1 MLIKGKKLTYT
12 YKKAKAPTLKDISF
26 EIKRG
31 ETVFFLGRSG
41 SGKTTL
47 LKCLVGI
54 LPDFHGLLESP
65 SGSFNRGFV
74 SQQYHLFPHMTV
86 LQNCIHPQ
94 VHVLQRS
101 KKEARLKAEQLLDS
115 LGIVNLRDKYPSS
128 LSGGQQQRV
137 AIARSLCMD
146 SELLFLDEPTSALD
160 PTTTNQLKDL
170 LCELKERGITLVIST
185 HDMDFVKRMMEKV
198 YLMVDGEIVASYDSS
213 LDNLQ
218 SQSPIY
224 QYVYGENN
232 ELT

>member
-1 MLIKGKKLTYT
+1 MLIKGKNLTYT
-12 YKKAKAPTLKDISF
+12 YKKGEKPALLDLNF

-54 LPDFHGLLESP
+54 IPNYQGWIESP
-65 SGSFNRGFV
+65 SGSFQRGFV
-74 SQQYHLFPHMTV
+74 SQQYHLFPHMTA

-94 VHVLQRS
+94 VHVLQRP
-101 KKEARLKAEQLLDS
+101 KQEARLKAEKLFDS
-115 LGIVNLRDKYPSS
+115 LGIANLRDNYPSS

-170 LCELKERGITLVIST
+170 LCELKERGITLVVST
-185 HDMDFVKRMMEKV
+185 HDMEFVKSMMETV
-198 YLMVDGEIVASYDSS
+198 YLMVDGEIVASHDAS
-213 LDNLQ
+213 LSELQ
-218 SQSPIY
+218 RQSPIH
-224 QYVYGENN
+224 QYIYGEN
-232 ELT
+232 